1 MQQLLERYRVLKKD
15 EKIEVAF
22 LFQAGTVWASW
33 DSIYRSCIADERFAV
48 QLILMEETAVETSHM
63 VGAKRFL
70 QENHIDY
77 ISEHEINWNA
87 YTPHVAF
94 VQFPYDTGF
103 HTPRTLTIH
112 LKNRGTRVVYV
123 PYGIEISDTEIARKD
138 HFNSFVV
145 ENAWRVYTGCE
156 GLKAEYD
163 KYCRNRRAVRVC
175 GSPKFDAISNRDA
188 LPLADEIIEK
198 AAGRKIVVW
207 KMHFPKKIVENGCV
221 RQITP
226 YVSEYI
232 SFAEKLDD
240 YSDVFFVVMA
250 HPRML
255 NGVVSSD
262 TQGDDS
268 LMQQV
273 GVLFDIVKSKS
284 NVYLDIA
291 DDYRNSFYHADAIV
305 LDRSAVMIE
314 AAMLGVP
321 VLFMKNQDYFETLT
335 APVDK
340 VVNSFYVG
348 DSCKDMEEFMEMF
361 RAGKDVKREVR
372 ENCIA
377 ETFPYMDGACGDRI
391 KEDIARGMLEEQ
403 REKPRVIFYGTGDN
417 CKYYMEK
424 QGWARA
430 THFELQLVVDTDER
444 KWGKDFFGYTICAPE
459 EMKRIDFD
467 AIVVMTE
474 AHYLEIKKKLVY
486 DMYMD
491 ERKIWRLDE
500 YVFALQDI
508 REDVL

>member
-1 MQQLLERYRVLKKD
+1 MHQLVERYRTLRDD

-33 DSIYRSCIADERFAV
+33 DSIYRSCIADERFSV

-70 QENHIDY
+70 QENQMEY
-77 ISEHEINWNA
+77 ISEHAIDWNSF
-87 YTPHVAF
+87 TPHVAF

-163 KYCRNRRAVRVC
+163 KYCRNRQAVRVC
-175 GSPKFDAISNRDA
+175 GSPKFDAISHKEE
-188 LPLADEIIEK
+188 LPLADEIVER

-232 SFAEKLDD
+232 EFAKKLEEYQDI
-240 YSDVFFVVMA
+240 FFVVMA

-291 DDYRNSFYHADAIV
+291 DDYRNSFYHADAII

-321 VLFMKNQDYFETLT
+321 VLFMKNRDYFETLT
-335 APVDK
+335 VPVDK

-348 DSCKDMEEFMEMF
+348 DSCGDMEEFVAMF
-361 RAGKDVKREVR
+361 SDGNDFKKEARLQ
-372 ENCIA
+372 CIA
-377 ETFPYMDGACGDRI
+377 ETFPYMDGECGNRI
-391 KEDIARGMLEEQ
+391 KEDIVLGMSEAQ
-403 REKPRVIFYGTGDN
+403 REKPSVIFYGTGDN

-424 QGWARA
+424 QGWAA
-430 THFELQLVVDTDER
+430 ADCFDLQLVVDTDER
-444 KWGKDFFGYTICAPE
+444 KWGKDFFGYTIYSPDE
-459 EMKRIDFD
+459 LKKRMFD

-486 DMYMD
+486 DLYMD

-500 YVFALQDI
+500 FVFALQHLGEE
-508 REDVL
+508 R